1 LAASGI
7 KQESREGENLAE
19 EFRTFAEN
27 CEIISLT
34 RSKKEKIGTLAKY
47 LAGLPDVS
55 LKIAVHLFSGRIF
68 PPESQLLV
76 NTSYSTITSVLL
88 EIAHLEKE
96 VINRIYL
103 QHGDLGSLAEYALS
117 HKSVTSLIE
126 YPPLTLTEVYNSLT
140 KVAMMAGKSSQAYR
154 QKSLSGLFLRC
165 SPLEGKFLSKIL
177 TGELRIG
184 LSEGFLLA
192 SIAFA
197 FGSNLDSIQN
207 AALMT
212 GNLPQISLL
221 AKKKLL
227 TTAKMQPL
235 VPVSFMLADVLYS
248 AKEIAGY
255 FGKDLIAEYKYDGIR
270 AQVHLSGNKIK
281 IFSRNLNDITLFFPE
296 LARAKSLNNI
306 GVSGAVF
313 DGEILAY
320 KNEKVLPFQYLQKR
334 LHSKN
339 LSIENLGSIPVIF
352 TIFDTLYIDKDCT
365 TLPLIDRKKIL
376 STLRIQDPFAF
387 ANWKLVKNEEKILQL
402 FTESKALGYEGLV
415 LKDPESEYKIGKRGR
430 KWVKLKTEL
439 DTLDVVIVIAEYGHG
454 NRAGMLS
461 DYTFAIKGPDESK
474 LLTIGKAYSGLSD
487 NEIQDLT
494 SELKSIALNSDGYTV
509 WVKPKIVLEVS
520 FDSIQKSTRH
530 ESGFAL
536 RFPRIKAIRRDK
548 GEKQIDNLD
557 KVAQIYAR
565 QVHAQE

>member
-1 LAASGI
+1 MALNR
-7 KQESREGENLAE
+7 SREGEYLAE

-27 CEIISLT
+27 CEIISRT
-34 RSKKEKIGTLAKY
+34 RSKNEKIGILAEY
-47 LAGLPDVS
+47 LKGLSDDS
-55 LKIAVHLFSGRIF
+55 LKIAVLLYSGRIF
-68 PPESQLLV
+68 PPESRLLV
-76 NTSYSTITSVLL
+76 NISYSTITTVLS

-96 VINRIYL
+96 EINRIYL

-126 YPPLTLTEVYNSLT
+126 YTPLTLTEVYASLT
-140 KVAMMAGKSSQAYR
+140 KVAKMAGKSSQAYR
-154 QKSLSGLFLRC
+154 KKSLSGLFLRC
-165 SPLEGKFLSKIL
+165 SPPEGKFLSKIL

-184 LSEGFLLA
+184 LSEGLLLA
-192 SIAFA
+192 SIASA
-197 FGSNLDSIQN
+197 FGSNLDSIQD
-207 AALMT
+207 AVLMN
-212 GNLPQISLL
+212 GNLPQISLQ

-227 TTAKMQPL
+227 TNAKMRSL
-235 VPVSFMLADVLYS
+235 APVSYMLADVMYS

-281 IFSRNLNDITLFFPE
+281 IFSRNLNDITLYFPE
-296 LARAKSLNNI
+296 LAQSKSLNNI
-306 GVSGAVF
+306 GVSEVIF

-339 LSIENLGSIPVIF
+339 LSTENLGSIPVIF
-352 TIFDTLYIDKDCT
+352 TIFDILFIDKDCT
-365 TLPLIDRKKIL
+365 NLPLIDRKKIL
-376 STLRIQDPFAF
+376 SNLRIQDPFVLAKW
-387 ANWKLVKNEEKILQL
+387 NLGKDEETISRL
-402 FTESKALGYEGLV
+402 FNESKALGYEGLV

-454 NRAGMLS
+454 KRAGMLS

-487 NEIQDLT
+487 KEIQDLT
-494 SELKSIALNSDGYTV
+494 SELKSIALNGDGYKV

-548 GEKQIDNLD
+548 GVKQIDNLD
-557 KVAQIYAR
+557 KVVQINAR
-565 QVHAQE
+565 QIHTQE

>member
-1 LAASGI
+1 MALNR
-7 KQESREGENLAE
+7 SREGEYLAE

-27 CEIISLT
+27 CETISRT
-34 RSKKEKIGTLAKY
+34 RSKNEKIGILAEY
-47 LAGLPDVS
+47 LKGLSDDS
-55 LKIAVHLFSGRIF
+55 LKIAVLLYSGRIF
-68 PPESQLLV
+68 PPESRLLV
-76 NTSYSTITSVLL
+76 NISYSTITTVLS

-96 VINRIYL
+96 EINRIYL

-126 YPPLTLTEVYNSLT
+126 YTPLTLTEVYASLT

-154 QKSLSGLFLRC
+154 KKSLSGLFLRC
-165 SPLEGKFLSKIL
+165 SPPEGKFLSKIL

-184 LSEGFLLA
+184 LSEGLLLA
-192 SIAFA
+192 SIASA
-197 FGSNLDSIQN
+197 FGSNLDSIQD
-207 AALMT
+207 AVLMN

-227 TTAKMQPL
+227 TNAKMRSL
-235 VPVSFMLADVLYS
+235 APVSYMLADVMYS

-281 IFSRNLNDITLFFPE
+281 IFSRNLNDITLYFPE
-296 LARAKSLNNI
+296 LAQSKSLNNI
-306 GVSGAVF
+306 GVSEVIF

-339 LSIENLGSIPVIF
+339 LSTENLGSIPVIF
-352 TIFDTLYIDKDCT
+352 TIFDILFIDKDCT
-365 TLPLIDRKKIL
+365 NLSLIDRKKIL
-376 STLRIQDPFAF
+376 SNLRIQHPFVLAKW
-387 ANWKLVKNEEKILQL
+387 NLVKDEETTSRL
-402 FTESKALGYEGLV
+402 FNESKALGYEGLV

-454 NRAGMLS
+454 KRAGMLS

-487 NEIQDLT
+487 KEIQDLT
-494 SELKSIALNSDGYTV
+494 SELKSIALNGDGYRV

-548 GEKQIDNLD
+548 GVKQIDNLD
-557 KVAQIYAR
+557 KVVQINAR
-565 QVHAQE
+565 QIHAQE

>member
-1 LAASGI
+1 MALNR
-7 KQESREGENLAE
+7 SREGEYLAE

-27 CEIISLT
+27 CETISRT
-34 RSKKEKIGTLAKY
+34 RSKNEKIGILAEY
-47 LAGLPDVS
+47 LKGLSDDS
-55 LKIAVHLFSGRIF
+55 LKIAVLLYSGRIF
-68 PPESQLLV
+68 PPESRLLV
-76 NTSYSTITSVLL
+76 NISYSTITTVLS

-96 VINRIYL
+96 EINRIYL

-126 YPPLTLTEVYNSLT
+126 YTPLTLTEVYASLT

-154 QKSLSGLFLRC
+154 KKSLSGLFLKC
-165 SPLEGKFLSKIL
+165 SPPEGKFLSKIL

-184 LSEGFLLA
+184 LSEGLLLA
-192 SIAFA
+192 SIASA
-197 FGSNLDSIQN
+197 FGSNLDSIQD
-207 AALMT
+207 AVLMN
-212 GNLPQISLL
+212 GNLPQISLQ

-227 TTAKMQPL
+227 TNAKMRSL
-235 VPVSFMLADVLYS
+235 APVSYMLADVMYS

-281 IFSRNLNDITLFFPE
+281 IFSRNLNDITLYFPE
-296 LARAKSLNNI
+296 LAQSKSLNNI
-306 GVSGAVF
+306 GVSEVIF

-339 LSIENLGSIPVIF
+339 LSTENLGSIPVIF
-352 TIFDTLYIDKDCT
+352 TIFDILFIDKDCT
-365 TLPLIDRKKIL
+365 NLSLIDRKKIL
-376 STLRIQDPFAF
+376 SNLRIQHPFVLAKW
-387 ANWKLVKNEEKILQL
+387 NLVKDEETTSRL
-402 FTESKALGYEGLV
+402 FNESKALGYEGLV

-454 NRAGMLS
+454 KRAGMLS

-487 NEIQDLT
+487 KEIQDLT
-494 SELKSIALNSDGYTV
+494 SELKSIALNGDGYRV

-548 GEKQIDNLD
+548 GVKQIDNLD
-557 KVAQIYAR
+557 KVVQINAR
-565 QVHAQE
+565 QIHAQE